1 MVVINLC
8 QAMDTLLHRAVDRG
22 LIRMQATLRL
32 QEMDTH
38 RLQATG
44 ILRILA
50 TDILLHLRAVIIIT
64 TTDNHI
70 RNTVKHI
77 TQGTTATTFM

>member
-1 MVVINLC
+1 
-8 QAMDTLLHRAVDRG
+8 
-22 LIRMQATLRL
+22 MQATHRL

-38 RLQATG
+38 HIQETATHRLQVTDT
-44 ILRILA
+44 LRILE